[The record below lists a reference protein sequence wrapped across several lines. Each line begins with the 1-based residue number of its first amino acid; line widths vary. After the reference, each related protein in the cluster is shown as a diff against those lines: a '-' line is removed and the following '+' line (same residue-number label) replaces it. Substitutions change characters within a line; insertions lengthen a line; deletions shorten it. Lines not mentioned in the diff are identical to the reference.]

1 MLLAFR
7 STPHLSLGIRQT
19 PNLSKDKGFLGT
31 VFYFCHAVLPYAST
45 SSPLPCTSPS
55 PGLGTFKL
63 VAKIKRWHTPFG
75 PRRRGRA
82 WLGPQRLGTRAPKGK
97 AKVGDV
103 LGHRHL
109 HTQCR
114 AVLHSQ
120 RKHQGTL
127 PGAEGPMPLTMGT
140 TCSTSRLV
148 PKKRR

>member
-19 PNLSKDKGFLGT
+19 PDLSKDKGFLGT

-63 VAKIKRWHTPFG
+63 VAKIKRWYTPFG

-82 WLGPQRLGTRAPKGK
+82 WLGPQRLGTVKGTKGQSKSRRCLRPQAPPHAMQGCPSQPPEKTPRHSPGCRG
-97 AKVGDV
+97 AHASDHGD
-103 LGHRHL
+103 HL
-109 HTQCR
+109 
-114 AVLHSQ
+114 
-120 RKHQGTL
+120 
-127 PGAEGPMPLTMGT
+127 
-140 TCSTSRLV
+140 
-148 PKKRR
+148 